1 MEEKQAIRKRIFA
14 RRAEVSEEQMQKWS
28 GQIAEYVRGMEEFK
42 KTAYIYAYVDYNR
55 EVFTRPLIEAAWEA
69 GKKVAV
75 PKVHGKDLVFY
86 EFSDYAQLEPGYFQI
101 PEPASGAAVNWEEAL
116 MLMPGVAFD
125 PKRRRVGYGGGFYDR
140 YLEAHPRHFTV
151 ALAFEFQML
160 DEAPHEETD
169 IMPSRVVTQT
179 KIYT

>member
-1 MEEKQAIRKRIFA
+1 MEEKQAIRKKIFA
-14 RRAEVSEEQMQKWS
+14 KRAEAAEKQLQQWS
-28 GQIAEYVRGMEEFK
+28 GQIAEHVRAMEEFQK
-42 KTAYIYAYVDYNR
+42 AARVYAYVDYNK

-86 EFSDYAQLEPGYFQI
+86 EFTDYDQLEPGYFQI
-101 PEPASGAAVNWEEAL
+101 PEPAYGAAVNWEEAL

-125 PKRRRVGYGGGFYDR
+125 GKRRRVGYGGGFYDR
-140 YLEAHPRHFTV
+140 YLEAHPGHFTV

-160 DEAPHEETD
+160 EEAPYEDTD
-169 IMPSRVVTQT
+169 IRPDRVVTQA

>member
-1 MEEKQAIRKRIFA
+1 MEEKQAIRKKIFA
-14 RRAEVSEEQMQKWS
+14 RRAEAAQEQLRQWS
-28 GQIAEYVRGMEEFK
+28 DQIAAHVRAMEEFQ
-42 KTAYIYAYVDYNR
+42 KTPCVYAYVDYNK
-55 EVFTRPLIEAAWEA
+55 EVFTRPLIETAWEA

-86 EFSDYAQLEPGYFQI
+86 EFTDYAQLEPGYFQI
-101 PEPASGAAVNWEEAL
+101 PEPARGAAVNWEEAL

-125 PKRRRVGYGGGFYDR
+125 EKRRLVGYGGGFYDR
-140 YLEAHPRHFTV
+140 YLEAHPGHFTV

-160 DEAPHEETD
+160 KEAPYEETD
-169 IMPSRVVTQT
+169 IQPNRVVTQA